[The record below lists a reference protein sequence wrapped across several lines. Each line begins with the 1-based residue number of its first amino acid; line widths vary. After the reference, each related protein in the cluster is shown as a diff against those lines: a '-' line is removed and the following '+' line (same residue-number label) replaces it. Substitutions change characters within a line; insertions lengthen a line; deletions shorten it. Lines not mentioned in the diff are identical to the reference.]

1 MGTEIERKWLL
12 GEDLPAEVL
21 ALEPELIEQG
31 YLVIGADG
39 SEVRLRRKSGSP
51 VLTVKSSGTLSRTET
66 EIALDEAQ
74 YAALWPATEGRRV
87 IKRRRRLADGIEV
100 DIYEGALAGLAVAEL
115 EFASE
120 AAARDYTAPA
130 WFGAEV
136 TEDRA
141 YKNQQLAVGGR
152 PAA

>member
-1 MGTEIERKWLL
+1 MATEVERKWRLTATPP
-12 GEDLPAEVL
+12 DAVL

-39 SEVRLRRKSGSP
+39 SEVRLRRKSGRP
-51 VLTVKSSGTLSRTET
+51 VLTVKSSGTLSRAET
-66 EIALDEAQ
+66 EIEVSEAQ

-87 IKRRRRLADGIEV
+87 IKYRRRLANGIEV
-100 DIYEGALAGLAVAEL
+100 DTYEGALAGLVIAEL

-120 AAARDYTAPA
+120 AAARAFTAPS
-130 WFGAEV
+130 WFGHEV

-141 YKNQQLAVGGR
+141 YKNQQLALLGR
-152 PAA
+152 PDA